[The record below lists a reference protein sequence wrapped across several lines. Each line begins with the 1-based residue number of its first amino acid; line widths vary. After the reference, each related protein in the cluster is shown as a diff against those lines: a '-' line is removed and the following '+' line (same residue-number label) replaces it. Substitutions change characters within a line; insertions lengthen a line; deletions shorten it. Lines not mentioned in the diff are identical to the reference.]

1 VYVCKLHQQLFE
13 EGNLVDLGGKQWEL
27 LWDIAR
33 ALDWRS
39 EEAGARISPTTT
51 PLVKQVSASQV
62 FAPILCGMF
71 AFGQTRSRCGA
82 CCSFAQNPWGKR
94 PSSLEVPR
102 ASNPEPEESGATL
115 RMSTLERQASDAPP
129 RTPTAPKLKQ
139 PVYHEYYFGDEAPKG
154 IQCSNAECRAL
165 LGANARFCANCATP
179 ALQAT
184 PSKGLALG
192 EKRLKIN
199 FGKVLGKSDRSKVY
213 EGLYMVAGREFP
225 VAVKVLKGA
234 LLWGL

>member
-1 VYVCKLHQQLFE
+1 MCKLHQQLFK
-13 EGNLVDLGGKQWEL
+13 EGNLVNLGGKQWEL

-39 EEAGARISPTTT
+39 EEAGVRISPTTT

-71 AFGQTRSRCGA
+71 AFGQIRSRCGA
-82 CCSFAQNPWGKR
+82 CCSFAQNPWDKR
-94 PSSLEVPR
+94 PSFLEVPR
-102 ASNPEPEESGATL
+102 ASTFEPEESGAPL
-115 RMSTLERQASDAPP
+115 W
-129 RTPTAPKLKQ
+129 TPSAPKLKR
-139 PVYHEYYFGDEAPKG
+139 PVYHEYYFGDEAPKD
-154 IQCSNAECRAL
+154 IQCSNAECRAP
-165 LGANARFCANCATP
+165 LGANAKFCARCGTP
-179 ALQAT
+179 KPQSEALQAT

-199 FGKVLGKSDRSKVY
+199 FGKVLGRSDRSRVY

-225 VAVKVLKGA
+225 VAVKVL
-234 LLWGL
+234 

>member
-1 VYVCKLHQQLFE
+1 MCKLHQQLFE
-13 EGNLVDLGGKQWEL
+13 EGNLVNLGGKQWEL

-39 EEAGARISPTTT
+39 EGAGVRISPTTT
-51 PLVKQVSASQV
+51 PLVKQVSAPQV

-94 PSSLEVPR
+94 QSSLEVPR
-102 ASNPEPEESGATL
+102 ASTPEPEESGAAP
-115 RMSTLERQASDAPP
+115 RMNTPERQASGAPP
-129 RTPTAPKLKQ
+129 WTPSAPKLKQ
-139 PVYHEYYFGDEAPKG
+139 PVYHEYYFGAEAPRD
-154 IQCSNAECRAL
+154 IQPKACSNSS
-165 LGANARFCANCATP
+165 NCATKLP
-179 ALQAT
+179 STAKFCHSCGTLQPQIESLAA
-184 PSKGLALG
+184 PSTGLALG

-225 VAVKVLKGA
+225 VAVKVL
-234 LLWGL
+234 